1 MSAEETLSLV
11 LEHYGVGACQAITK
25 IQRGHVN
32 EIWHIRTAGGEFILK
47 RRHPNLSQIDVVIAQ
62 HSLLEFLHNKG
73 FPVPAIFKSKQKTTF
88 VSVDKE
94 IFELQEYVTGSLCDR
109 VRPTHIFSSA
119 DTLGQYHKLVES
131 FDHPALH
138 RLKRRYDPQDLQQKV
153 KQLIADWPEPLTAN
167 QREITNQLKHHA
179 VQLCSQLEELDQL
192 PQLIIH
198 GDYYAGNIAMEN
210 ESVMAVYDF
219 DHAYWDSRIQEVT
232 EAVIYFSQEL
242 KTRFKYIVYSGRSDL
257 DILER
262 FLLAYCDNI
271 SLTDDEIQALP
282 YLMRLTWISAALV
295 PPLRPKVKL
304 NDIKALQEVLDLANW
319 AEMHTNDIIQ
329 IGHSIQQRGGVR

>member
-1 MSAEETLSLV
+1 
-11 LEHYGVGACQAITK
+11 
-25 IQRGHVN
+25 
-32 EIWHIRTAGGEFILK
+32 
-47 RRHPNLSQIDVVIAQ
+47 
-62 HSLLEFLHNKG
+62 
-73 FPVPAIFKSKQKTTF
+73 
-88 VSVDKE
+88 
-94 IFELQEYVTGSLCDR
+94 
-109 VRPTHIFSSA
+109 
-119 DTLGQYHKLVES
+119 
-131 FDHPALH
+131 
-138 RLKRRYDPQDLQQKV
+138 
-153 KQLIADWPEPLTAN
+153 
-167 QREITNQLKHHA
+167 
-179 VQLCSQLEELDQL
+179 
-192 PQLIIH
+192 
-198 GDYYAGNIAMEN
+198 
-210 ESVMAVYDF
+210 MAVYDF

-262 FLLAYCDNI
+262 FLLAYCGNV

-319 AEMHTNDIIQ
+319 AEMHMNDIIQ